1 MCVGG
6 GGGGGG
12 GEVPEVKG
20 YRERPFDCDTGNLTA
35 LMTLLSCFPSSSSLL
50 FLPSLLLSSS
60 PSHLSS
66 LHFLPG
72 RGFPEIEDE
81 ENWHGKPLGQKAQA
95 ALDAVNALI
104 KNPKPHGLSPLPFK
118 DDAPPVV
125 LPQVKLSEP
134 PNYKLGEKVCVCV
147 LYQ

>member
-1 MCVGG
+1 MVT
-6 GGGGGG
+6 
-12 GEVPEVKG
+12 EKDHLIVIP
-20 YRERPFDCDTGNLTA
+20 DTWPLII
-35 LMTLLSCFPSSSSLL
+35 MLSHHFFP
-50 FLPSLLLSSS
+50 SSS

-66 LHFLPG
+66 LHFLPPYLPG

-95 ALDAVNALI
+95 ALDAVKALI
-104 KNPKPHGLSPLPFK
+104 KNPGPHGLSPLPFQ

-134 PNYKLGEKVCVCV
+134 PNYKLGDKVCARLVSV
-147 LYQ
+147 KQQ